1 MVLFCKDVP
10 VLSFIDDKII
20 IHKPELLPLEIADE
34 SENIDIY
41 GYIRHRP
48 CHILSEQNKQLLS
61 NKYPE
66 DFAKSGF
73 QQSVFLATSMTDS
86 YWIQP
91 DNSNLTWENV
101 NPRENRLCDICILK
115 EIEEFEL
122 YPQTDLQ
129 YTPDFK
135 NGASPKIWKES
146 ISDPHT
152 EKYLYKQNDDKSID
166 NEAKIECTVMNCPS
180 FRLLNSILSA
190 IIYRKTCRQ
199 L

>member
-66 DFAKSGF
+66 DFYIDKYKMDENHWTDGF
-73 QQSVFLATSMTDS
+73 INFNKARID
-86 YWIQP
+86 IP
-91 DNSNLTWENV
+91 EDN
-101 NPRENRLCDICILK
+101 
-115 EIEEFEL
+115 
-122 YPQTDLQ
+122 
-129 YTPDFK
+129 
-135 NGASPKIWKES
+135 
-146 ISDPHT
+146 
-152 EKYLYKQNDDKSID
+152 
-166 NEAKIECTVMNCPS
+166 
-180 FRLLNSILSA
+180 
-190 IIYRKTCRQ
+190 
-199 L
+199 